1 MVFCGCFKKSLAKFP
16 QSCYNHDKLQK
27 VLRTLSRVHHFNTQE
42 HKAIKPAGKQ
52 SMSYIQVLFCVNV
65 FLYVQYAYVCWIF
78 TMVPCP
84 RVKFLLMEEK
94 KCLKFL
100 PPARELMLKLYVF
113 ICWSFF
119 WACQNFHA
127 LCPSV
132 SEAFQ
137 SCCRMSDLPGASENP
152 KCSGGHTKTRAADV
166 KEPLTNVSLRA
177 LDFYFGEGAQ
187 VTVPGGLMAPF
198 LNGIIFS
205 TGPKW
210 SDALWGPRCCQTVH
224 KLTRKAVAS
233 AFPRPLGAVM
243 FTIPRPPALTPT
255 TTPWPVGAAIHQVH

>member
-1 MVFCGCFKKSLAKFP
+1 
-16 QSCYNHDKLQK
+16 
-27 VLRTLSRVHHFNTQE
+27 
-42 HKAIKPAGKQ
+42 
-52 SMSYIQVLFCVNV
+52 
-65 FLYVQYAYVCWIF
+65 
-78 TMVPCP
+78 
-84 RVKFLLMEEK
+84 
-94 KCLKFL
+94 
-100 PPARELMLKLYVF
+100 MLKLYVF

-119 WACQNFHA
+119 WVGHNFHA

-137 SCCRMSDLPGASENP
+137 SCCGVSDLPRASENP
-152 KCSGGHTKTRAADV
+152 ECSGGHTKTWAADV
-166 KEPLTNVSLRA
+166 KEPLTNVSLWA

-187 VTVPGGLMAPF
+187 VTVPGDLMAPF

-205 TGPKW
+205 SGPKW

-243 FTIPRPPALTPT
+243 FTTPRPPVLTPAA
-255 TTPWPVGAAIHQVH
+255 TPWPVGAAIRHCSSSTSVKGKKTTIPSKFLQLDKRKSNGNSGIRSTYHVLGF